1 MQTQPVIALLSPGD
15 MGTQIAKALI
25 KNNFKV
31 ITAGEGRSQKTLQNI
46 QDAGIEDAGSL
57 QNTIEQADVILSLTS
72 PEGSIKLAENVISCL
87 KNTSN
92 LPIYI
97 DLNSNTPA
105 MALSIEKLLLSMNIK
120 FINGAVMGASKD
132 IPETGVLVVS
142 GNHRQLFLDL
152 FGKVFKIKDA
162 GEKTEAASAYKLLFS
177 MVNKGINALFFE
189 TMTAAAHFGILDEL
203 NESLQDFLPGT
214 YQDLIKTTPTYPQ
227 HILRRIDEMKGLT
240 EMLKSENLPNIIAS
254 GTAET
259 FERVYQSNIFENEKP
274 KGVIETLQN
283 FKKLS

>member
-25 KNNFKV
+25 KSNFKV
-31 ITAGEGRSQKTLQNI
+31 ITSGEGRSEKTLQNI
-46 QDAGIEDAGSL
+46 KDAGIEDAGSL
-57 QNTIEQADVILSLTS
+57 QNTVEQAHVILSLTS
-72 PEGSIKLAENVISCL
+72 PEGSIKLAENIISCL

-92 LPIYI
+92 RPIYI
-97 DLNSNTPA
+97 DLNSNTPT
-105 MALSIEKLLLSMNIK
+105 MALSIEELLLSANIK
-120 FINGAVMGASKD
+120 FVNGAVMGASKD
-132 IPETGVLVVS
+132 IPENGVLVVS
-142 GNHRQLFLDL
+142 GMHRNLFLDL

-214 YQDLIKTTPTYPQ
+214 YQDLIKTTPTYPR
-227 HILRRIDEMKGLT
+227 HILRRIDEMNGLT
-240 EMLKSENLPNIIAS
+240 KMLKSENLPNIIAS

-274 KGVIETLQN
+274 KGVIETFRN
-283 FKKLS
+283 FKKLI